1 MVNTND
7 VPSIHSAAI
16 ASRVVAAFAAGADWI
31 RVTYTRNCPVC
42 GAEGMIQDG
51 VLSTGRPLEHYTPE
65 VGEVLKNHWMECR
78 ACGFDQ
84 AS

>member
-1 MVNTND
+1 
-7 VPSIHSAAI
+7 
-16 ASRVVAAFAAGADWI
+16 
-31 RVTYTRNCPVC
+31 
-42 GAEGMIQDG
+42 
-51 VLSTGRPLEHYTPE
+51 LSTGRPLEHYTPE